1 MVVLTEFKHL
11 TQACTTQKARRAKL
25 STQICRGPQKYISFR
40 YQDFVVVWKK
50 FWNDNNLFEVQLLQH
65 FLQLRKF
72 SRAARKPSADHMLC

>member
-50 FWNDNNLFEVQLLQH
+50 FWNNY
-65 FLQLRKF
+65 LRRCSSCNIF
-72 SRAARKPSADHMLC
+72 YN